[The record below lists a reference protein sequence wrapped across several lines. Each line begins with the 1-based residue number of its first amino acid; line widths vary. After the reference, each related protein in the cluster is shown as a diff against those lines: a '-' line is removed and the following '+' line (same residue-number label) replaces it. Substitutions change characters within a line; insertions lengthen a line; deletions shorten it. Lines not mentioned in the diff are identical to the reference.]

1 MKRLIFLFL
10 FIFLLAIT
18 VNGAGLSVKTTV
30 VDNLILVGEDAIFD
44 ITVKNDQGSSDRVT
58 FLITDLNWEWEK
70 KFFDI
75 SPGRSEQF
83 RLRLKAPES
92 TIKPDRY
99 SINLKVYSTLDSSIY
114 VYEPLLVN
122 VFDESSF
129 LKLEKIDSSVRGLDP
144 SKDSNVIKVTIKN
157 RYDKPI
163 DNAEIFLE
171 SDIFDTVSKKVNFN
185 EAELKTEGFSVDLNG
200 AIEGWHDINV
210 IVKRGSSVLLDD
222 IGRVMVGKHPD
233 IKEDKEIIS
242 GFMTKNYNII
252 KRNEGSTISEEVYR
266 LRLTSFE
273 RSFSNVDPEP
283 SFIEKSGDDYYYV
296 WNFNIKPGEEY
307 RISVEINYRDPLFL
321 LIALIV
327 IVWLIAYLV
336 ESGISIKKK
345 ALTIKSK
352 DGISYMKV
360 LLMIK
365 NRGKKEIKN
374 LRIVDQ
380 LFNVKTVPSDYGTLR
395 PSKVNR
401 SGDSVVLVWDNI
413 NLVGKEERIIS
424 YRVNI
429 EIRNKMRLPGALV
442 RYKVRNRPAVTRSNS
457 VFIVG

>member
-1 MKRLIFLFL
+1 M
-10 FIFLLAIT
+10 
-18 VNGAGLSVKTTV
+18 
-30 VDNLILVGEDAIFD
+30 
-44 ITVKNDQGSSDRVT
+44 
-58 FLITDLNWEWEK
+58 
-70 KFFDI
+70 
-75 SPGRSEQF
+75 
-83 RLRLKAPES
+83 
-92 TIKPDRY
+92 
-99 SINLKVYSTLDSSIY
+99 
-114 VYEPLLVN
+114 
-122 VFDESSF
+122 
-129 LKLEKIDSSVRGLDP
+129 
-144 SKDSNVIKVTIKN
+144 
-157 RYDKPI
+157 
-163 DNAEIFLE
+163 
-171 SDIFDTVSKKVNFN
+171 
-185 EAELKTEGFSVDLNG
+185 
-200 AIEGWHDINV
+200 
-210 IVKRGSSVLLDD
+210 
-222 IGRVMVGKHPD
+222 
-233 IKEDKEIIS
+233 
-242 GFMTKNYNII
+242 
-252 KRNEGSTISEEVYR
+252 
-266 LRLTSFE
+266 
-273 RSFSNVDPEP
+273 
-283 SFIEKSGDDYYYV
+283 
-296 WNFNIKPGEEY
+296 
-307 RISVEINYRDPLFL
+307 